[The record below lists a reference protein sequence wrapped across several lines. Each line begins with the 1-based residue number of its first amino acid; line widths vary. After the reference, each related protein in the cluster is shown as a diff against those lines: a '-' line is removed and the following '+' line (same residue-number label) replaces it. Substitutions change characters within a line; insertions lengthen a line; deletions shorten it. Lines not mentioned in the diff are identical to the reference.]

1 MGVLGA
7 ETTKFEQSFWGI
19 YRSPTQFLDW
29 AKELEHPKAGSSG
42 LDDALIIALFDLLR
56 LGHLE
61 IASRRARTIKGWLK
75 RAVELSEQEDL
86 FHRRMNPRVQKLLSN
101 KRLLLFRE
109 LAHEAGC
116 KDSELINDV
125 AEGHELT
132 GLARDTKTFKSK
144 LRPPNMSKASLL
156 ASAKWTRRAI
166 IGSIRSSGDADL
178 DKQLYAETLSDR
190 QSGWLDG
197 PYSESEIEAEVGEH
211 WVASRRFGI
220 IQNGKLRSIDDLSE
234 SFVNASYGTFES
246 VNLGGVD
253 EVVALS
259 KLLLDAVSD
268 KGCVELVLSDGK
280 RLSGKIHSSFTVE
293 GARVLVG
300 RSLDLKSAYKQ
311 QAINPSSYN
320 VSVTAVFDPESSSC
334 KLFIQRALPFGSS
347 ASVLAFNRISRAIWR
362 IGVVHLSLLWT
373 S

>member
-1 MGVLGA
+1 V
-7 ETTKFEQSFWGI
+7 
-19 YRSPTQFLDW
+19 
-29 AKELEHPKAGSSG
+29 
-42 LDDALIIALFDLLR
+42 
-56 LGHLE
+56 
-61 IASRRARTIKGWLK
+61 
-75 RAVELSEQEDL
+75 
-86 FHRRMNPRVQKLLSN
+86 
-101 KRLLLFRE
+101 
-109 LAHEAGC
+109 C

-234 SFVNASYGTFES
+234 SFVNASYGSFES

-280 RLSGKIHSSFTVE
+280 RLSGKIHSSFTV
-293 GARVLVG
+293 GC
-300 RSLDLKSAYKQ
+300 SD
-311 QAINPSSYN
+311 
-320 VSVTAVFDPESSSC
+320 
-334 KLFIQRALPFGSS
+334 FG
-347 ASVLAFNRISRAIWR
+347 W
-362 IGVVHLSLLWT
+362 
-373 S
+373 